1 MARMTPE
8 TRTRLEG
15 FKAVKV
21 KHPRLDEVDQQ
32 VTQAIDEHAGY
43 THLLLYGPSGVGK
56 STVIRRIAERFGADD
71 PHPARVPVVL
81 IEARPSDTGTYV
93 RLDYYRQVL
102 RALKAHVVV
111 KELLINISTTPT
123 STRGSRH
130 VTEWLDLREAVEHAL
145 ERLHVQAVVIDEAQ
159 HLMQVAAPLKPAD
172 QLDWLKSM
180 TNRTNVLHVLVGT
193 YDLCD
198 FRNLH
203 GQAARRGRD
212 LHFPRYHVDTATER
226 QEFVGTLR
234 YLLEHVPLPCDV
246 NALLAHWRWF
256 ADCSIGC
263 VGILKDWLVQTV
275 AATLGEAGATLT
287 HEALVRHAL
296 QPAQRVRL
304 EVEARAGE
312 QKVEVGNAT
321 GYEQLQALLGPPA
334 SPRSVPLLPLAS
346 PALPGPGAPS
356 MPSPDERSPDRTKRR
371 RRVGQRAPARDPV
384 GGAAPAP
391 LSPKCAFAGAI
402 DIEPRRL
409 QHRETHTIEC
419 PACGAVRTVPLQ
431 GDGVR
436 FPTHP
441 PLRTRTTKDVTRW
454 IRQDTV
460 WTLWEKSP

>member
-8 TRTRLEG
+8 IRTRVEG

-21 KHPRLDEVDQQ
+21 KHTRLDEVDQQ

-43 THLLLYGPSGVGK
+43 THLLVYGPSGVGK
-56 STVIRRIAERFGADD
+56 STVIRRIAERFCADE

-81 IEARPSDTGTYV
+81 IEARPSETGTYV

-102 RALKAHVVV
+102 MALKAHGVV
-111 KELLINISTTPT
+111 KELLVNITTTPT
-123 STRGSRH
+123 PARGSRH
-130 VTEWLDLREAVEHAL
+130 ATEWLDLREAVEHAL

-159 HLMQVAAPLKPAD
+159 HRMQVAAPLKPTD

-212 LHFPRYHVDTATER
+212 LHCPRYHVETATER
-226 QEFVGTLR
+226 QEFVGALR

-256 ADCSIGC
+256 ADYSVGY
-263 VGILKDWLVQTV
+263 VGILKDWLVQPV

-287 HEALVRHAL
+287 LEALTRHAL

-304 EVEARAGE
+304 EVEAHAGE
-312 QKVEVGNAT
+312 HKVEAGNT
-321 GYEQLQALLGPPA
+321 TSHEQLQALLGPPA
-334 SPRSVPLLPLAS
+334 SLRSTPLLPLAS
-346 PALPGPGAPS
+346 HALPGPGAPS
-356 MPSPDERSPDRTKRR
+356 MPSPAERLPDRAKRR

-384 GGAAPAP
+384 GSTAPAALP
-391 LSPKCAFAGAI
+391 PKCAFAGAL

-436 FPTHP
+436 FPTHQ

-454 IRQDTV
+454 IRQDNV
-460 WTLWEKSP
+460 WTLWKKSG